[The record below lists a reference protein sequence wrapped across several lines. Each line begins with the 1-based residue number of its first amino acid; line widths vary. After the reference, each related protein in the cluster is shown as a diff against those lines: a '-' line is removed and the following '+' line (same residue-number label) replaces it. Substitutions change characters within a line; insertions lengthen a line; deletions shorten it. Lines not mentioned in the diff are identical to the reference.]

1 MALNKD
7 LINDIITVT
16 SKAAISCYD
25 FIGKNQKKNAD
36 KAATDSMR
44 NEINKLSINL
54 IFPTFAATIITWFL
68 LLSSSEINLSFS
80 SNIEVFSKKI
90 YSISKEL

>member
-44 NEINKLSINL
+44 NEINKLSINGEVCL
-54 IFPTFAATIITWFL
+54 LYTSDAAD
-68 LLSSSEINLSFS
+68 E
-80 SNIEVFSKKI
+80 
-90 YSISKEL
+90 